1 MGFMLYNARLR
12 ILMLAITVLLSAC
25 TDSSDDNT
33 PISSTNPDATFVK
46 TLPFPFLVLVNPLS
60 LLQLQLPIPQ
70 IDFFRPFTGV
80 HELQY
85 ALLTQVDLDAFNLIV
100 DPSEVLVLPD
110 LLTHSYFLIQLP
122 ACPDF
127 FEFVDIDYSNGTLTI
142 TVNQFTL
149 AALVCTAVWSESY
162 FLFRLE
168 K

>member
-1 MGFMLYNARLR
+1 MLYKARLSV
-12 ILMLAITVLLSAC
+12 LMLAIVVLVSAC
-25 TDSSDDNT
+25 AGSSDDST
-33 PISSTNPDATFVK
+33 PISSTNPDATYVTSSQF
-46 TLPFPFLVLVNPLS
+46 PFPAFVNPFS
-60 LLQLQLPIPQ
+60 LMPLPIPQ
-70 IDFFRPFTGV
+70 IDFFQPFTGV

-85 ALLTQVDLDAFNLIV
+85 ALLNQADLDAFNLII
-100 DPSEVLVLPD
+100 DPSEVLLLPD

-162 FLFRLE
+162 FLFKLE
-168 K
+168 KL

>member
-1 MGFMLYNARLR
+1 MLYKSGLSV
-12 ILMLAITVLLSAC
+12 LMLVIVVMLSAC
-25 TDSSDDNT
+25 SGSSDDST
-33 PISSTNPDATFVK
+33 PISSTNPDATYVTSSQF
-46 TLPFPFLVLVNPLS
+46 PFPAFVNPLS
-60 LLQLQLPIPQ
+60 LTPLQIPQ
-70 IDFFRPFTGV
+70 IDFFQPFSGV
-80 HELQY
+80 HKLQY
-85 ALLTQVDLDAFNLIV
+85 ALLNQADLDAFNLIV
-100 DPSEVLVLPD
+100 DPSEALFLPD
-110 LLTHSYFLIQLP
+110 LPSHSYFLILLP